1 MATNEI
7 LFDIKDLKKLFPV
20 RRSLLDVLK
29 KRPKLYVHAVDGI
42 TFNIKRKEIFGLV
55 GESGSGK
62 TTTGKVLIRLYEPTG
77 GEIWFKDNEDKVDL
91 AKLNPKYLK
100 PYRKKL
106 QIIYQDPYGS
116 LNPRMRIRDII
127 EEPLLYLEPELDSS
141 GRLERVHKVME
152 QVRLTPIEEF
162 INKFPHQLSGGQRQR
177 VAIARAIVVNPDF
190 VVADEPVSMLDVS
203 VRAGILNL
211 LLEMREKM
219 GITFLYITHDLA
231 TAGYITDR
239 IGVMYLGKLVEI
251 GPTEKVLLEPY
262 HPYTKAL
269 ISAIPEPDPTLKRK
283 RMAIK
288 GEIPSAVL
296 IPTGCRFWPRCPY
309 AKDICKEVEPELVEI
324 EPNHFVACH
333 RVQEE
338 GRLE

>member
-1 MATNEI
+1 
-7 LFDIKDLKKLFPV
+7 
-20 RRSLLDVLK
+20 
-29 KRPKLYVHAVDGI
+29 
-42 TFNIKRKEIFGLV
+42 
-55 GESGSGK
+55 
-62 TTTGKVLIRLYEPTG
+62 
-77 GEIWFKDNEDKVDL
+77 
-91 AKLNPKYLK
+91 
-100 PYRKKL
+100 
-106 QIIYQDPYGS
+106 
-116 LNPRMRIRDII
+116 
-127 EEPLLYLEPELDSS
+127 
-141 GRLERVHKVME
+141 ME

-283 RMAIK
+283 RMVIK

>member
-29 KRPKLYVHAVDGI
+29 KRPRLYVHAVDGI

-91 AKLNPKYLK
+91 AKLSPKYLK

-283 RMAIK
+283 RITIK

-324 EPNHFVACH
+324 ETNHFVACH

>member
-29 KRPKLYVHAVDGI
+29 KRPRLYVHAVDGI

-91 AKLNPKYLK
+91 AKLSPKYLK

>member
-7 LFDIKDLKKLFPV
+7 LFDVKNLKKLFPV

-141 GRLERVHKVME
+141 SRLERVHKVME

-283 RMAIK
+283 RMVIK